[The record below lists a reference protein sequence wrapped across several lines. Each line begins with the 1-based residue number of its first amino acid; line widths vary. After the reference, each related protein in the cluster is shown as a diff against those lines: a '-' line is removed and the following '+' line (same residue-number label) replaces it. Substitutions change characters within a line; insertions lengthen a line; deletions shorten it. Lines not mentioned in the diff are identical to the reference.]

1 MGIGNSS
8 GRGGGSS
15 PGLNQYCYQTGYDHA
30 KHNDPDPVG
39 EGIAAAACTL
49 NREANR
55 NYAKGFTEGRDTYHS
70 RPRS

>member
-8 GRGGGSS
+8 ERGSS

-30 KHNDPDPVG
+30 KYNDPDPVG

-49 NREANR
+49 NREANK
-55 NYAKGFTEGRDTYHS
+55 NYGKGITDGRRDTYHS